1 MEKPKYQLLK
11 RAAKGEPW
19 RFVAHGAQY
28 SGAEALEM
36 EKAVKANGGLF
47 RKLKV

>member
-28 SGAEALEM
+28 SLAEALEM
-36 EKAVKANGGLF
+36 EKAIRANGGQF
-47 RKLKV
+47 HKVKV